1 MDVDKPRPAPPPLSH
16 HHRRDV
22 TLRISQVVSAC
33 TFCKSRKIKCDGV
46 APACGCC
53 TKFGRAATCSLAD
66 GAARPAHD
74 YVAYLQS
81 RIAQTRSSLS
91 SAVSPPRAA
100 GMNSGTN
107 ADIDIPATLS
117 GGSGSTIK
125 PASAS
130 APFDFNADASTDLPG
145 GARHGRA
152 VPSTRKQRPYGTG
165 AAGGGGGPASAIDT
179 LIADIGA
186 LPISTSSHAHRAA
199 LSLSSSAGS
208 GPTLSTVLLAAA
220 SKLPLLSIVQPDEQ
234 QHGGDSATRATH
246 PDVAACLPDES
257 AARKL
262 ATHYLQQVYP
272 RLPFFSMQGFWAQF
286 QQVYGGGGTA
296 AAPLHAG
303 YSYFTV
309 LLVLAIA
316 TSSLSRSADSMISNQ
331 ARRLFQAGLQFRES
345 AIRPNT
351 IVGVQSLLFLIQ
363 FATLNP
369 SVLDAWYLIGVGM
382 RNCVDLG
389 LHQDPDEGRGIAPGI
404 APELLE
410 TRRRLWWSMYS
421 FDRSLSIGCGRPTEI
436 ADALIHVQLPS
447 FRIESSATAVE
458 IQGYLQRY
466 RALQLQS
473 EIYDALNHPPPG
485 GPHASNDNGG
495 DESATSAVVDD
506 LRRKL
511 DAWQRGNL
519 PERNRE
525 TLADSEWLMSKMLLF
540 RPCRLLPQRSL
551 PALGELWV
559 SARGFTA
566 LYRQLVETNGI
577 FYVLV
582 ACEKVYWTGLVL
594 LYSYWRLRIAGVAT
608 VATTA
613 TDPQHPPEP
622 LLPLDLWRATKDIS
636 FILQTLSERWE
647 DGKILSAKFD
657 TASARVI
664 ELLDG
669 QGLLDGPWAAGAAG
683 AAGAAERRARE
694 QLLESQ
700 LPHEVVTLS
709 RYASLVSIWAAAGA
723 EHLHGGL
730 GAGHNEELQDLVAR
744 MI

>member
-1 MDVDKPRPAPPPLSH
+1 MEVDTTRTVLH
-16 HHRRDV
+16 HPQNHPRRDV

-33 TFCKSRKIKCDGV
+33 TFCKSRKIKCDGN

-81 RIAQTRSSLS
+81 RIAQTKGNLSAVRTSAPTAEVPESS
-91 SAVSPPRAA
+91 SASVP
-100 GMNSGTN
+100 
-107 ADIDIPATLS
+107 
-117 GGSGSTIK
+117 GGSGAVNKSTTT
-125 PASAS
+125 P
-130 APFDFNADASTDLPG
+130 APFDFNADASVDLPG
-145 GARHGRA
+145 VNNRNGRA
-152 VPSTRKQRPYGTG
+152 PSARKQRTYGPGG
-165 AAGGGGGPASAIDT
+165 AAGPSTSAIDT

-186 LPISTSSHAHRAA
+186 LPISTSSHAHRSA
-199 LSLSSSAGS
+199 LSSSLLSSAGS

-234 QHGGDSATRATH
+234 SGGATH

-272 RLPFFSMQGFWAQF
+272 RLPFFSIQGFWAQF
-286 QQVYGGGGTA
+286 QQVYGGGNA
-296 AAPLHAG
+296 AASTTDGNTTGPLNAG

-389 LHQDPDEGRGIAPGI
+389 LHQDPDEGPRGQPISPS
-404 APELLE
+404 LLE

-447 FRIESSATAVE
+447 FRIESSATAIE
-458 IQGYLQRY
+458 IQGYVQRY

-473 EIYDALNHPPPG
+473 EIYDALNHPPP
-485 GPHASNDNGG
+485 PQS
-495 DESATSAVVDD
+495 DEETATRTVDD

-511 DAWQRGNL
+511 DAWQLDNR

-566 LYRQLVETNGI
+566 LYRQLVESNGI

-594 LYSYWRLRIAGVAT
+594 LYSYWRLRVLGVSEVVT
-608 VATTA
+608 
-613 TDPQHPPEP
+613 TDPSHPKEP
-622 LLPLDLWRATKDIS
+622 LLPLDLWKATKDIS

-657 TASARVI
+657 AASARVI

-669 QGLLDGPWAAGAAG
+669 QGLLDGPSLAWAPAGSP
-683 AAGAAERRARE
+683 ERRERE
-694 QLLESQ
+694 QREHLLESQ

-709 RYASLVSIWAAAGA
+709 RYASLVSIWASAGA
-723 EHLHGGL
+723 DHLHGGL
-730 GAGHNEELQDLVAR
+730 GAGHSEELQDLVAR